1 MEQINP
7 KAAPFYMV
15 GNEIK
20 CLLIHGFT
28 ASPSEMKPL
37 GEYLHQE
44 GYSIKAPLLPGHG
57 TIPADLNQTTWAD
70 WFETVRVEAEAL
82 LAHGPVVVIGLSM
95 GALLA
100 LEAGARIKGL
110 AGVVSINAPL
120 VLRNQLSG
128 LVPLV
133 KMFRDCIPKKIGDE
147 YNNLEARGRFAYDCL
162 PVNGYINM
170 KKLAK
175 DVVLRLKEIDI
186 PTLVVQAGQ
195 DETVDPTSAKLL
207 HRSLPAGREILW
219 LPDSRHVATMGP
231 ELAILG
237 EEIIDFISH
246 ITGKEE

>member
-7 KAAPFYMV
+7 QAAPFDLV
-15 GNEIK
+15 GNEIQ

-44 GYSIKAPLLPGHG
+44 GYSVKAPLLPGHG

-70 WFETVRVEAEAL
+70 WFETVRLEAEAL
-82 LAHGPVVVIGLSM
+82 LTRGPVVVIGLSM

-133 KMFRDCIPKKIGDE
+133 KIFRDSIPKKIGDE
-147 YNNLEARGRFAYDCL
+147 YNNLAARGRFAYDCL

-186 PTLVVQAGQ
+186 PTLVVQAGL
-195 DETVDPTSAKLL
+195 DETVDPASAKLL
-207 HRSLPAGREILW
+207 HRGLPAGHEILW
-219 LPDSRHVATMGP
+219 LPNSRHVATMGP

-237 EEIIDFISH
+237 EEIIDFISQ
-246 ITGKEE
+246 ITGKES